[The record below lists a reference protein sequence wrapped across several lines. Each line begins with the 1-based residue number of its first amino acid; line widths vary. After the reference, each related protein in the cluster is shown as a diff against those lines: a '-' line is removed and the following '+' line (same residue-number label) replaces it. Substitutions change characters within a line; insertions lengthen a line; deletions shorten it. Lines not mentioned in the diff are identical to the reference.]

1 MPPIIATQCRP
12 AEYVMSRIEEILKKG
27 TAGEIICSSPG
38 FEMSYNAV
46 VICAHRYL
54 LDGPDTLEVAQA
66 DIDWSTWPSDGGGKL
81 TPDQKATLPEH
92 YAVMEKG
99 FLLNFLKWS
108 GKKIPKQYLK
118 KA

>member
-1 MPPIIATQCRP
+1 LVSDMN
-12 AEYVMSRIEEILKKG
+12 RIEEILEKG

-38 FEMSYNAV
+38 FKMSYNAV
-46 VICAHRYL
+46 VICAYRYL

-81 TPDQKATLPEH
+81 APDQKDTLPEH

-99 FLLNFLKWS
+99 FLLNFLRWS
-108 GKKIPKQYLK
+108 GKKIPKHYLRK
-118 KA
+118 EDQ